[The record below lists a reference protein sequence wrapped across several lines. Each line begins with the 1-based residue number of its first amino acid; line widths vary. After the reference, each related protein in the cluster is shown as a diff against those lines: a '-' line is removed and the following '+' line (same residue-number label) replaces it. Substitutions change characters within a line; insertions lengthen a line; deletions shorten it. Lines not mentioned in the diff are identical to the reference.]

1 MAGNMYIKFEQ
12 PNIVG
17 EATYKGHEKDVEVI
31 SWNHSFSQPTSPTR
45 SSAGGATV
53 EKANH
58 SDFSFTK
65 YIDSSTDDLL
75 KQCWNGDY
83 IDTVTFSAYR
93 ADGANQPVKYLEIVM
108 ERVVVSGYNVSGVA
122 GDIAIENISLNYG
135 IVTYKYKSQK
145 EDSNESEGVEPV
157 KHNLV
162 DSTVE

>member
-1 MAGNMYIKFEQ
+1 MAGNMYIKFES

-31 SWNHSFSQPTSPTR
+31 SWSHGFSQPTSPTR

-65 YIDSSTDDLL
+65 YMDSSTDDLL

-83 IDTVTFSAYR
+83 IDKVTFSAYR

-108 ERVVVSGYNVSGVA
+108 EKVVVSSFSVGGSG
-122 GDIAIENISLNYG
+122 GDISVENVSLNYG

-145 EDSNESEGVEPV
+145 EDTGESEGVEPV
-157 KHNLV
+157 KHDLIT
-162 DSTVE
+162 STVE